1 MTFFFFS
8 LFCDRIRGLILLAIL
23 DKTVKKWIMSNK
35 YHIEIFYLTE
45 NLIVIAECARK
56 ESKEVGKYT
65 ENEWNWM
72 KLPH

>member
-1 MTFFFFS
+1 
-8 LFCDRIRGLILLAIL
+8 
-23 DKTVKKWIMSNK
+23 MSNK

-72 KLPH
+72 KLNEIATLRQI